1 MNAHP
6 ITARTCRTAAAVA
19 TLLMLA
25 TACAKAPQPAPPNPA
40 PAGPAAGATPGSTPG
55 RVSVKETGA
64 DLLITDAVA
73 RLNASGSGE
82 LTMEVHNGGGVP
94 EHLAMIGT
102 PDSGRATLQGGRG
115 TNGSPSS
122 AGILIQPDS
131 TVAFGSAGG
140 PRALLAKVH
149 GITAHHTV
157 PLFLQ
162 FGVAGLVNLQAR
174 VTTS

>member
-1 MNAHP
+1 MNANRT
-6 ITARTCRTAAAVA
+6 TARTCRAAAVGA
-19 TLLMLA
+19 TLLVLA
-25 TACAKAPQPAPPNPA
+25 TACAKAPAPAPPDPA
-40 PAGPAAGATPGSTPG
+40 PAGPAAGTTTPG
-55 RVSVKETGA
+55 RVSVKESGA
-64 DLLITDAVA
+64 DLLITDAIA

-82 LTMEVHNGGGVP
+82 LTMTVHNGSGVP

-102 PDSGRATLQGGRG
+102 PDSGRAILQGGRG
-115 TNGSPSS
+115 TNGSPTS

-131 TVAFGSAGG
+131 TVLFGSEDA
-140 PRALLAKVH
+140 PRALLTKVH

-157 PLFLQ
+157 PLILQ